1 MSDVAGTETGERLGD
16 VQLRRLLQVGRSLVS
31 DLDLESVLKA
41 VLEAARDLTSA
52 RYAALGVLND
62 RGDGL
67 ERFLTL
73 GIDGAAR
80 ARIGDLPR
88 GHGVL
93 GVLIKDPKPLRLAD
107 VGVHPHSYGFP
118 AGHPPM
124 TRFLGVP
131 IRIREAVYGNLYL
144 TDKDGGGE
152 FDDGDEAA
160 VVVLAEWAGYAI
172 ANARLH

>member
-31 DLDLESVLKA
+31 DLDLES

-88 GHGVL
+88 GHGVR

-118 AGHPPM
+118 A
-124 TRFLGVP
+124 
-131 IRIREAVYGNLYL
+131 
-144 TDKDGGGE
+144 
-152 FDDGDEAA
+152 
-160 VVVLAEWAGYAI
+160 
-172 ANARLH
+172 